1 VRGFLL
7 NNQLTDFDFMPGGAN
22 AVAPGKR
29 PRSSMA
35 PTIVFRGQQP
45 VLAIGS
51 PGGSMI
57 INYVAKALVGTL
69 AWGLDVQAAIE
80 LPNFGSRNGPTL
92 LEQGSRYDA
101 LHSPLELRG
110 HQVEMLILTS
120 GLHGIERV
128 PGGWRGGADPRRDGA
143 VRGE

>member
-1 VRGFLL
+1 
-7 NNQLTDFDFMPGGAN
+7 
-22 AVAPGKR
+22 
-29 PRSSMA
+29 MA
-35 PTIVFRGQQP
+35 PTIVFQRQQP
-45 VLAIGS
+45 VLALGS

-69 AWGLDVQAAIE
+69 DWGLDLQTALD

-92 LEQGSRYDA
+92 LEQGSRYEA
-101 LHSPLELRG
+101 LAPFLLQRG
-110 HQVEMLILTS
+110 HQVETIVLTS

-128 PGGWRGGADPRRDGA
+128 PGGWRGGADRRRDGG